1 MNTRQCQSII
11 DRIVYLT
18 YRTSLSLEREREREK
33 WRDGEMKKCLH
44 KTVPHPNKWY
54 YQCPFKENFY
64 GG

>member
-1 MNTRQCQSII
+1 MNTRQCQTFI

-18 YRTSLSLEREREREK
+18 CKTSLSLERERE
-33 WRDGEMKKCLH
+33 RDGEMKKCLH